1 LEAIKHIL
9 IIRLSSMGDVAM
21 TVPII
26 RLVKRRSPSTKISI
40 LTKPSYI
47 EIFREFK
54 EANIISIDLK
64 GKHKGLFG
72 LVKLYYE
79 LKQLG
84 VDVVIDLHGVLR
96 TNFLKLLWGKNFY
109 QIEKGRKEKENLIN
123 GKHFQQLKTTHQRYL
138 DVFNNINYN
147 LSFSKIEFPKKSNL
161 SRHAITSK
169 IDFSKK
175 LIGIAPF
182 AKHKA
187 KTYSLEQMKEVI
199 GSISKEYT
207 ILLFGGGK
215 NESKQLKIISEE
227 NKKVF
232 SLAEEFSLSD
242 QLDFIS
248 NLDLMI
254 SMDSANGHL
263 AAMYGVKVL
272 TIWGVTHPYAGF
284 APFNQSSKYS
294 ILVNKHTYP
303 KIPTS
308 IYGNKSPEEY
318 KQAINS
324 IAPEEIIKKIQEII

>member
-1 LEAIKHIL
+1 
-9 IIRLSSMGDVAM
+9 M

-187 KTYSLEQMKEVI
+187 KAYSLEQMKEVI

-207 ILLFGGGK
+207 VLLFGGGE
-215 NESKQLKIISEE
+215 NESKQLKTISKE

-272 TIWGVTHPYAGF
+272 TIWGVTHPYTGF

-294 ILVNKHTYP
+294 ILVDKNTYP

-308 IYGNKSPEEY
+308 IYGNKYPKGYE
-318 KQAINS
+318 KAINS
-324 IAPEEIIKKIQEII
+324 ISAEEIVKKVEEIS

>member
-1 LEAIKHIL
+1 MEAIKHIL

-21 TVPII
+21 TVPIV
-26 RLVKRRSPSTKISI
+26 RLVQRDFPATKISI
-40 LTKPSYI
+40 LTKPGYI

-54 EANIISIDLK
+54 KANIIAIDLEE
-64 GKHKGLFG
+64 KHKGLLG

-84 VDVVIDLHGVLR
+84 IDAVIDLHGVLR
-96 TNFLKLLWGKNFY
+96 TNFLKFLWGKSFY
-109 QIEKGRKEKENLIN
+109 QIDKGRNEKEKLIK
-123 GKHFQQLKTTHQRYL
+123 GKHFKQLKTTHQRYS
-138 DVFNNINYN
+138 DVFKNINYN
-147 LSFSKIEFPKKSNL
+147 LNFSNIVFPKKTNL
-161 SRHAITSK
+161 SGHAITNK
-169 IDFSKK
+169 IDFNKK

-187 KTYSLEQMKEVI
+187 KTYSLEQMKEVMR
-199 GSISKEYT
+199 SISKEYT
-207 ILLFGGGK
+207 ILLFGGG
-215 NESKQLKIISEE
+215 ESEVKQLKTISEE
-227 NKKVF
+227 NENIF
-232 SLAEEFSLSD
+232 SLAEGFMLSD

-294 ILVNKHTYP
+294 ILIDKNRYP

-324 IAPEEIIKKIQEII
+324 ITPEEIIKKIEEII

>member
-1 LEAIKHIL
+1 
-9 IIRLSSMGDVAM
+9 M

-123 GKHFQQLKTTHQRYL
+123 RKHFQQLKTTHQRYL
-138 DVFNNINYN
+138 DVFNNIKYN

-294 ILVNKHTYP
+294 ILVDKNTYP

>member
-1 LEAIKHIL
+1 
-9 IIRLSSMGDVAM
+9 MGDVAM

-294 ILVNKHTYP
+294 ILVDKNTYP

-308 IYGNKSPEEY
+308 IYGNKYPKGYE
-318 KQAINS
+318 KAINS
-324 IAPEEIIKKIQEII
+324 ISAEEIVKKVEEIS

>member
-1 LEAIKHIL
+1 MEAIKHIL

-26 RLVKRRSPSTKISI
+26 RLATKHSPATKISI

-54 EANIISIDLK
+54 EANIIAIDLK
-64 GKHKGLFG
+64 GKHKGPFG

-84 VDVVIDLHGVLR
+84 IDAIIDLHGVLR
-96 TNFLKLLWGKNFY
+96 TNFLKFLWGKNFY

-123 GKHFQQLKTTHQRYL
+123 GKHFQQLRTTHQRYL
-138 DVFNNINYN
+138 DVFNNINYS
-147 LSFSKIEFPKKSNL
+147 LSFTKIEFPKKSNL
-161 SRHAITSK
+161 SRHAITNK

-187 KTYSLEQMKEVI
+187 KAYSLEQMKEVI
-199 GSISKEYT
+199 GSISKEHT
-207 ILLFGGGK
+207 ILLFGGGE
-215 NESKQLKIISEE
+215 NEGKQLKIISEE
-227 NKKVF
+227 NENIF
-232 SLAEEFSLSD
+232 SLAEGFLLSD

-248 NLDLMI
+248 NLDLMV

-284 APFNQSSKYS
+284 APFNQSSKHS
-294 ILVNKHTYP
+294 ILVDKNTYP

-324 IAPEEIIKKIQEII
+324 IAPEEIVKKIKEII

>member
-1 LEAIKHIL
+1 MEAIKHIL

-109 QIEKGRKEKENLIN
+109 QIEKGRNEKENLIN

-187 KTYSLEQMKEVI
+187 KAYSLEQMKEVI

-207 ILLFGGGK
+207 VLLFGGGK

-284 APFNQSSKYS
+284 SPFNQS
-294 ILVNKHTYP
+294 
-303 KIPTS
+303 
-308 IYGNKSPEEY
+308 
-318 KQAINS
+318 
-324 IAPEEIIKKIQEII
+324 

>member
-1 LEAIKHIL
+1 
-9 IIRLSSMGDVAM
+9 MGDVAM
-21 TVPII
+21 TVPIV
-26 RLVKRRSPSTKISI
+26 RLVKRDFPATKISI
-40 LTKPSYI
+40 LTKPGYI

-54 EANIISIDLK
+54 DANIIAIDLEE
-64 GKHKGLFG
+64 KHKGLLG
-72 LVKLYYE
+72 VVKLYYE

-84 VDVVIDLHGVLR
+84 IDAVIDLHGVLR
-96 TNFLKLLWGKNFY
+96 TNFLKFLWGRNFY
-109 QIEKGRKEKENLIN
+109 QIDKGRNEKEKLIK
-123 GKHFQQLKTTHQRYL
+123 GKHFKQLKTTHQRYL
-138 DVFNNINYN
+138 DVFKNINYN
-147 LSFSKIEFPKKSNL
+147 LNFSKTVFPKKTNL
-161 SRHAITSK
+161 SGHAITNK
-169 IDFSKK
+169 IDFNKK

-187 KTYSLEQMKEVI
+187 KTYSLEKMKEVME
-199 GSISKEYT
+199 SISKEHT
-207 ILLFGGGK
+207 ILLFGGEE
-215 NESKQLKIISEE
+215 NEGKQLKIISEGNE
-227 NKKVF
+227 NIF
-232 SLAEEFSLSD
+232 SLAEGFTLSD

-284 APFNQSSKYS
+284 APFNQNSKYS
-294 ILVNKHTYP
+294 ILVDKNRYP

-324 IAPEEIIKKIQEII
+324 ITPEEIIKKIKEII

>member
-1 LEAIKHIL
+1 
-9 IIRLSSMGDVAM
+9 M
-21 TVPII
+21 
-26 RLVKRRSPSTKISI
+26 
-40 LTKPSYI
+40 
-47 EIFREFK
+47 
-54 EANIISIDLK
+54 
-64 GKHKGLFG
+64 
-72 LVKLYYE
+72 
-79 LKQLG
+79 
-84 VDVVIDLHGVLR
+84 VIDLHGVLR

-187 KTYSLEQMKEVI
+187 KAYSLEQMKEVI

-207 ILLFGGGK
+207 VLLFGGGE
-215 NESKQLKIISEE
+215 NESKQLKTISKE

-248 NLDLMI
+248 NLDLMV

-263 AAMYGVKVL
+263 AQCMALK
-272 TIWGVTHPYAGF
+272 F
-284 APFNQSSKYS
+284 
-294 ILVNKHTYP
+294 
-303 KIPTS
+303 
-308 IYGNKSPEEY
+308 
-318 KQAINS
+318 
-324 IAPEEIIKKIQEII
+324 

>member
-1 LEAIKHIL
+1 MEAIKHIL

-26 RLVKRRSPSTKISI
+26 RLVKRNSPATKMSI

-54 EANIISIDLK
+54 EANIIAIDLK

-72 LVKLYYE
+72 LVKLYSE

-84 VDVVIDLHGVLR
+84 IDVVIDLHGALR

-109 QIEKGRKEKENLIN
+109 QIEKGRNEKENLIK
-123 GKHFQQLKTTHQRYL
+123 GKYFQQLKTTHQRYL
-138 DVFNNINYN
+138 DVFNNSNYN

-161 SRHAITSK
+161 SRHAITNK

-199 GSISKEYT
+199 RSISKEHT
-207 ILLFGGGK
+207 ILLFGGGE

-227 NKKVF
+227 DKNVF

-248 NLDLMI
+248 NLNLMI

-294 ILVNKHTYP
+294 ILVDRNTYP

-324 IAPEEIIKKIQEII
+324 IMPGEIIKKIKEII

>member
-1 LEAIKHIL
+1 MEAIKHIL

-21 TVPII
+21 TVPIV
-26 RLVKRRSPSTKISI
+26 RLVQRDFPATKISV
-40 LTKPSYI
+40 LTKPGYI

-54 EANIISIDLK
+54 KANIIAIDLEE
-64 GKHKGLFG
+64 KHKGLLG

-84 VDVVIDLHGVLR
+84 IDAVIDLHGVLR
-96 TNFLKLLWGKNFY
+96 TNFLKFLWGKNFY
-109 QIEKGRKEKENLIN
+109 QIDKGRNEKEKLIK
-123 GKHFQQLKTTHQRYL
+123 GKHFKQLKTTHQRYS
-138 DVFNNINYN
+138 DVFKNINYN
-147 LSFSKIEFPKKSNL
+147 LNFSNIVFPKKTNL
-161 SRHAITSK
+161 SGHAITNK
-169 IDFSKK
+169 IDFNKK

-187 KTYSLEQMKEVI
+187 KTYSLEQMKEVM

-207 ILLFGGGK
+207 ILLFGGG
-215 NESKQLKIISEE
+215 ESEVKQLKTISEGNE
-227 NKKVF
+227 NIF
-232 SLAEEFSLSD
+232 SLAEGFMLSD

-294 ILVNKHTYP
+294 ILIDKNRYP

-324 IAPEEIIKKIQEII
+324 ITPEEIIKKIKEII

>member
-1 LEAIKHIL
+1 MEAIKHIL

-21 TVPII
+21 TVPVV
-26 RLVKRRSPSTKISI
+26 RLIQRDSPTTKISI
-40 LTKPSYI
+40 LTKPGYT

-54 EANIISIDLK
+54 EANIIAIDLR
-64 GKHKGLFG
+64 GKHKGLLG

-79 LKQLG
+79 LKQLEI
-84 VDVVIDLHGVLR
+84 DAVIDLHGVLR
-96 TNFLKLLWGKNFY
+96 TNFLKFLWGKNFY
-109 QIEKGRKEKENLIN
+109 QIDKGRKEKKELIK
-123 GKHFQQLKTTHQRYL
+123 GKDFKQLKTTHQRYL
-138 DVFNNINYN
+138 DVFKNINYN
-147 LSFSKIEFPKKSNL
+147 LTFSKSEFPKKINL
-161 SRHAITSK
+161 SRHPITNK
-169 IDFSKK
+169 IDFDKK

-187 KTYSLEQMKEVI
+187 KTYSLEKMKEVME
-199 GSISKEYT
+199 SISKKYT
-207 ILLFGGGK
+207 ILLFGGG
-215 NESKQLKIISEE
+215 ESEGKQLKIISER
-227 NKKVF
+227 NRNIF
-232 SLAEEFSLSD
+232 SLAEGFSLSD

-294 ILVNKHTYP
+294 IIVDKNRYP
-303 KIPTS
+303 KVPTS

-324 IAPEEIIKKIQEII
+324 IKPEAIIKKIKEII

>member
-1 LEAIKHIL
+1 
-9 IIRLSSMGDVAM
+9 MGDVAM

-96 TNFLKLLWGKNFY
+96 TNFLKFLWRKNFY

-123 GKHFQQLKTTHQRYL
+123 GKHFQQLRTTHQRYL

-199 GSISKEYT
+199 GSISKEHT

-248 NLDLMI
+248 NLDLMV

-294 ILVNKHTYP
+294 ILVDKNKYP

-318 KQAINS
+318 KQAINT
-324 IAPEEIIKKIQEII
+324 ITPRQIIEKIQEII

>member
-1 LEAIKHIL
+1 
-9 IIRLSSMGDVAM
+9 M

-187 KTYSLEQMKEVI
+187 KAYSLEQMKEVI

-207 ILLFGGGK
+207 VLLFGGGE
-215 NESKQLKIISEE
+215 NESKQLKTISKE

-294 ILVNKHTYP
+294 ILVDKNTYP

-308 IYGNKSPEEY
+308 IYGNKYPKGYE
-318 KQAINS
+318 KAINS
-324 IAPEEIIKKIQEII
+324 ISAEEIVKKVEEIS

>member
-1 LEAIKHIL
+1 
-9 IIRLSSMGDVAM
+9 MGDVAM

-187 KTYSLEQMKEVI
+187 KAYSLEQMKEVI

-207 ILLFGGGK
+207 VLLFGGGE
-215 NESKQLKIISEE
+215 NESKQLKTISKE

-263 AAMYGVKVL
+263 AA
-272 TIWGVTHPYAGF
+272 
-284 APFNQSSKYS
+284 
-294 ILVNKHTYP
+294 
-303 KIPTS
+303 
-308 IYGNKSPEEY
+308 
-318 KQAINS
+318 
-324 IAPEEIIKKIQEII
+324 

>member
-1 LEAIKHIL
+1 
-9 IIRLSSMGDVAM
+9 MGDVAM

-187 KTYSLEQMKEVI
+187 KAYSLEQMKEVI

-207 ILLFGGGK
+207 VLLFGGGE
-215 NESKQLKIISEE
+215 NESKQLKTISKE

-272 TIWGVTHPYAGF
+272 TIWGVTHPYTGF

-294 ILVNKHTYP
+294 ILVDKNTYP

-308 IYGNKSPEEY
+308 IYGNKYPKGYE
-318 KQAINS
+318 KAINS
-324 IAPEEIIKKIQEII
+324 ISAEEIVKKVEEIS

>member
-1 LEAIKHIL
+1 
-9 IIRLSSMGDVAM
+9 M

-284 APFNQSSKYS
+284 APFNQSLKYS
-294 ILVNKHTYP
+294 ILVDKNTYP